1 MRLLLPFV
9 KLSVVKPSTKRASQM
24 LFLATYSLSC
34 DKGGQQQKEINLSN
48 LPEMIM
54 QHTNSITALNF
65 LVYRGFSRVHKIMGQ
80 KEENKI

>member
-1 MRLLLPFV
+1 MV
-9 KLSVVKPSTKRASQM
+9 GSN
-24 LFLATYSLSC
+24 
-34 DKGGQQQKEINLSN
+34 QKKINLSN

-80 KEENKI
+80 KEK